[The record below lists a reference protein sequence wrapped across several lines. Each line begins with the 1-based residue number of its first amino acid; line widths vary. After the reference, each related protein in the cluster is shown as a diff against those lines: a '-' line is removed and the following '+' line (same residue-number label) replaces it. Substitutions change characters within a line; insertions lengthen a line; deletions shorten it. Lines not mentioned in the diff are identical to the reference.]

1 MYILGGIFMEPR
13 ERLIALSI
21 KYGGDFNKILKAAH
35 DVEFIEDCYKEAA
48 LNLKCGTITLADLNY
63 PSHLKNIYKPPLVL
77 FYYGD
82 ISLIEN
88 PLQNISMVG
97 SRDYSP
103 YGERMATEIAT
114 GLAKKGYNIVSGLAR
129 GIDSIAHKSA
139 IEAGGKTIAVLGCG
153 IDMCYPSE
161 NQELWEEIK
170 KNHLLISEYPGL
182 TPPTTASF
190 PIRNR
195 IIAGLSKTLVVAEAG
210 EHSGSCITATLAMNG
225 NTDVMCVP
233 YPAGSKSQCNK
244 LISMGA
250 ALVESAD
257 DVIDQM
263 PKF

>member
-1 MYILGGIFMEPR
+1 MEPR
-13 ERLIALSI
+13 KRLIALSI
-21 KYGGDFNKILKAAH
+21 KYGGDFNKILKAVH
-35 DVEFIEDCYKEAA
+35 DVEAIEDCYIESAQ
-48 LNLKCGTITLADLNY
+48 NLKCKVITYLDLNY
-63 PSHLKNIYKPPLVL
+63 PSHLKNIFKPPLVL

-82 ISLIEN
+82 ITLLEN
-88 PLQNISMVG
+88 PLRNVSIVG

-103 YGERMATEIAT
+103 YGEKMATEIAA

-129 GIDSIAHKSA
+129 GIDSIAHRSA

-161 NQELWEEIK
+161 NQHLWEEIK
-170 KNHLLISEYPGL
+170 NNHLLISEFPDL

-195 IIAGLSKTLVVAEAG
+195 IIAGLSKSLVVAEAG

-257 DVIDQM
+257 DVINQM
-263 PKF
+263 SMF

>member
-1 MYILGGIFMEPR
+1 MEPR
-13 ERLIALSI
+13 EKLIAYSL
-21 KYGGDFNKILKAAH
+21 KYDGDFNKILKAAH
-35 DVEFIEDCYKEAA
+35 DVEYIEDCYKEAVR
-48 LNLKCGTITLADLNY
+48 NLKCGTLTLADLNY
-63 PSHLKNIYKPPLVL
+63 PSHLKNIYKPPIVI

-82 ISLIEN
+82 ISLLEDTARNVSI
-88 PLQNISMVG
+88 VG
-97 SRDYSP
+97 SRENSP
-103 YGERMATEIAT
+103 YGERMTVEIST
-114 GLAKKGYNIVSGLAR
+114 GLAKKGFNIVSGLAR
-129 GIDSIAHKSA
+129 GIDSIAHRSA
-139 IEAGGKTIAVLGCG
+139 MEAGGKTIAVLGCG
-153 IDMCYPSE
+153 IDTCYPTE
-161 NQELWEEIK
+161 NLELCEEIK
-170 KNHLLISEYPGL
+170 KNHLLISEYPGT

-257 DVIDQM
+257 DVIEQM
-263 PKF
+263 AMF